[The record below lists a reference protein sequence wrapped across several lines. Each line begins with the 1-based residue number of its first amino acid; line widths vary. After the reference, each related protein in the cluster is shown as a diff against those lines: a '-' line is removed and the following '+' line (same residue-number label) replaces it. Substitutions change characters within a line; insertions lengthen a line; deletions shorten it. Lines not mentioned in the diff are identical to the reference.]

1 MVTWDFHGFSMD
13 FHGFPW
19 IFHGIFMDF
28 HGFSMDFH
36 GIFMGFSLDF
46 HGILIGFDS
55 FLCLHFA
62 HESWAALHAKPGAPR
77 GRPTMPSVVA
87 FNARGDSIAGL
98 KANRVKADGQ
108 KQVKLVIY

>member
-1 MVTWDFHGFSMD
+1 MGFSWIFHGFSWISMDFPWDFHGFS
-13 FHGFPW
+13 W
-19 IFHGIFMDF
+19 IFHGFSWDF
-28 HGFSMDFH
+28 HW
-36 GIFMGFSLDF
+36 IF
-46 HGILIGFDS
+46 IGFDS

>member
-1 MVTWDFHGFSMD
+1 MD
-13 FHGFPW
+13 FPW
-19 IFHGIFMDF
+19 IFMDF
-28 HGFSMDFH
+28 HGFSMGFSWIFMDFPW
-36 GIFMGFSLDF
+36 IFMGFSLDF
-46 HGILIGFDS
+46 HGIFIGFDS

-98 KANRVKADGQ
+98 NANRVKADGQ